1 MSNLKV
7 VALTIFG
14 ILVVGGGVMLA
25 IYLLNGGEGD
35 STNIPT
41 NPADVVLVR

>member
-14 ILVVGGGVMLA
+14 ILVVGGGIMLA
-25 IYLLNGGEGD
+25 MYLLNGGEGD

-41 NPADVVLVR
+41 NPAEVVLVR